1 MTILFTSYSKTLN
14 LNYRS
19 HNNQDNAEVLG
30 IFTKFYSYI
39 YIILPPDRHLR
50 TTFDNNMK
58 LISESAAD
66 TSKAQLSNHRTVF
79 SYVLYKI

>member
-1 MTILFTSYSKTLN
+1 MQKFWEYLLN
-14 LNYRS
+14 FMRYI
-19 HNNQDNAEVLG
+19 HNFA
-30 IFTKFYSYI
+30 
-39 YIILPPDRHLR
+39 PDRHLR

-79 SYVLYKI
+79 SYALYKI

>member
-1 MTILFTSYSKTLN
+1 MKILFTFYSKTLN

-30 IFTKFYSYI
+30 IFTKFYEIYI

-58 LISESAAD
+58 L
-66 TSKAQLSNHRTVF
+66 NF
-79 SYVLYKI
+79 